1 MVQILSEF
9 LKNEYKPGA
18 HIIGRGVLPC
28 GGKLILSGM
37 PKANKSWVALAMILD
52 IVRGRDVFGARY
64 RSGKALLPIQK
75 PWRVLYLEQELGEQ
89 GLLERLRGK
98 DEGHPG
104 LCTNL
109 TPDGL
114 QMYIQPKDTAMRL
127 DTPDGRNYISEIV
140 KDVRPDLT
148 VMDPFAKFNLS
159 KENDAQEMGA
169 VLRVADHLIQDYGT
183 AVMFIHHVSK
193 PSEESPRRGLD
204 RLRGS
209 SAIGADVDTM
219 IEVNRRSPDATIE
232 PILELTFELRRGEP
246 IERMFVQRLKD
257 GTVEWMGDDYVYGES
272 TASKR
277 DSSFPKVKFKDL

>member
-37 PKANKSWVALAMILD
+37 PKANKSWVALALMLD
-52 IVRGRDVFGARY
+52 IVRGRDVFGAHYKNGR
-64 RSGKALLPIQK
+64 ALLPVQK

-104 LCTNL
+104 LCSSIRA
-109 TPDGL
+109 DGL
-114 QMYIQPKDTAMRL
+114 EFYIQPKDTQMRL
-127 DTPDGRNYISEIV
+127 DTKDGRIFINEMV
-140 KDVRPDLT
+140 KEVRPDLT
-148 VMDPFAKFNLS
+148 VMDPFAKFNLG

-193 PSEESPRRGLD
+193 PNEESPRRGLD

-219 IEVNRRSPDATIE
+219 IEVSRRSPDHTVE

-246 IERMFVQRLKD
+246 IEHIFVQRLKD
-257 GTVEWMGDDYVYGES
+257 GSVEWLGDDFEYGHGGVREPL
-272 TASKR
+272 T
-277 DSSFPKVKFKDL
+277 KVHFKDL